1 MKLILAMLL
10 FLVSLDIFCHGNE
23 DHSKKKAKKN
33 TRLKKSTKKK
43 VRLESKTIDKSII
56 IKNEDEFADKSQ
68 KIKTETS
75 KVIKISEEDIL
86 RKKYQKI
93 NSVYLKK
100 IKTIFKK
107 SCFDCHGVV
116 EKFPWY
122 YKIPGVKHYIDYD
135 ISESKKHLEMTKD
148 FPFISHA
155 SPTDDLKAI
164 IKTIKD
170 GSMPPIRYWMMHPN
184 SRLTKKEIKIV
195 NDWVVESI
203 GILND

>member
-1 MKLILAMLL
+1 MKLLLAMLL
-10 FLVSLDIFCHGNE
+10 FLLSLDIFCHGNE
-23 DHSKKKAKKN
+23 DHSKKKPKKN
-33 TRLKKSTKKK
+33 IRIKIDTKKK
-43 VRLESKTIDKSII
+43 VRLESKSIVKKKLDESIDRIQ
-56 IKNEDEFADKSQ
+56 KN
-68 KIKTETS
+68 KIETS
-75 KVIKISEEDIL
+75 KIIEISEEEVL
-86 RKKYQKI
+86 KKKYQKI
-93 NSVYLKK
+93 NSVYLKI
-100 IKTIFKK
+100 IKPIFKK
-107 SCFDCHGVV
+107 SCLDCHGVV

-155 SPTDDLKAI
+155 LPTDDLKGI
-164 IKTIKD
+164 IKTVKE
-170 GSMPPIRYWMMHPN
+170 GSMPPIRYWIMHPN